1 MYSFIK
7 KTEVKRI
14 CVIILMRYEFHKPT
28 PTIAGT
34 PAKLRPG
41 HDPNLQIPG
50 VYTHKLARIQEILN
64 AISR

>member
-1 MYSFIK
+1 
-7 KTEVKRI
+7 
-14 CVIILMRYEFHKPT
+14 MRYEFHKPT

-41 HDPNLQIPG
+41 HDPNLQILG
-50 VYTHKLARIQEILN
+50 VYTHKLARIEEILN